1 MASYNLEL
9 LFLEGSPCAE
19 VKLEAIHDFSNPPQ
33 PLFYNVKFYNVV
45 IMTFM
50 CTINH

>member
-9 LFLEGSPCAE
+9 LFLDGSPSAE
-19 VKLEAIHDFSNPPQ
+19 VKLEVIHDFSNRPQ
-33 PLFYNVKFYNVV
+33 PLFYNVKKIF